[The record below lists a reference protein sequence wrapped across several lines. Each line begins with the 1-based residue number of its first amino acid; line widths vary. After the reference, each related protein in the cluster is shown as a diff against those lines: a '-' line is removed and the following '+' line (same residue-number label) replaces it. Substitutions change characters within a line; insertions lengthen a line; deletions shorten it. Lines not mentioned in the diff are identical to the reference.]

1 MTTVRRAMPFLL
13 AVAALVA
20 AFAGCGGSLPGLCED
35 GSCHTQAWSQRTF
48 QSFFDPKVDLLIVVD
63 DTSAIAPHL
72 DALAAG
78 FADMARQLQDPGP
91 KISLHAGFIRAGG
104 CDARTRGAT
113 CGLEASEEF
122 VRSEWCQTISNFNY
136 PADLSGA
143 FVCLGDFGADDC
155 GPAQP
160 LAAAVRALAGPPLPG
175 WAGFLRPDAALMILV
190 VAAKDDA
197 TGAAGSLA
205 PVADLVAAVKAL
217 KTDPSYVLAAVIGP
231 GGTCAAGEEPAPR
244 LTEFVNSFGANGLYY
259 PLCGGHLGE
268 ALYRAMPNLNI
279 DLLPPCF
286 ASVRDTDPDA
296 PGLQAECAAEDT
308 VRGPDGTWVTG
319 RLPSCDAAP
328 PPCWRLL
335 PNAGYYCHGYIAMV
349 DRGADWCEAAATST
363 TLECL
368 ACADA
373 NDPACTPQP

>member
-20 AFAGCGGSLPGLCED
+20 AIVGCDGSLPGLCED

-48 QSFFDPKVDLLIVVD
+48 QWYVDPRLDLLIVVD
-63 DTSAIAPHL
+63 DTAAIAPHL

-78 FADMARQLQDPGP
+78 FADMAQQLQGPGP
-91 KISLHAGFIRAGG
+91 KLSLHVGFIRSGG
-104 CDARTRGAT
+104 CDWRTRGAT
-113 CGLEASEEF
+113 CGLAASEEF
-122 VRSEWCQTISNFNY
+122 VRSEWCQTISNLNY

-155 GPAQP
+155 GPAPP
-160 LAAAVRALAGPPLPG
+160 LAAATRALTGPAVPG
-175 WAGFLRPDAALMILV
+175 WSGFLRQDAALMILV
-190 VAAKDDA
+190 VAATDDA
-197 TGAAGSLA
+197 SAAAGSLV

-217 KTDPSYVLAAVIGP
+217 KSDYSYVLAAVIGP
-231 GGTCAAGEEPAPR
+231 GGSCAAGEEPAPR

-259 PLCGGHLGE
+259 PLCGEHLSN
-268 ALYRAMPNLNI
+268 ALYRAMPNINVDRRL
-279 DLLPPCF
+279 PCF
-286 ASVRDTDPDA
+286 TNVRDMDPDA
-296 PGLQAECAAEDT
+296 PGLQAECAAEDH
-308 VRGPDGTWVTG
+308 VRGPDGTWKTAA
-319 RLPSCDAAP
+319 LPSCDVAP
-328 PPCWRLL
+328 PPCWRLA
-335 PNAGYYCHGYIAMV
+335 PSAGYDCSYVAMV

-373 NDPACTPQP
+373 NDPACTPRP